1 MLRNLAILVLLP
13 VALLSAPAAAQGCD
27 WREPPWTYPDGM
39 RWACVAVRWTD
50 GDTLR
55 ARCDG
60 QAGTV
65 AVRLRCVDTEER
77 GDGRWWQA
85 REELRHRTAGHA
97 LTVVPHHHSHRRVVA
112 DVLADGVNA
121 GAAMDAAGWSKRD
134 CPKR

>member
-1 MLRNLAILVLLP
+1 MSRAR
-13 VALLSAPAAAQGCD
+13 C
-27 WREPPWTYPDGM
+27 EKKPPRTYPDS
-39 RWACVAVRWTD
+39 AQWTCTAIDRAD
-50 GDTLR
+50 GDTLTG
-55 ARCDG
+55 RCDG
-60 QAGTV
+60 HAGRV
-65 AVRLRCVDTEER
+65 AVRLRGVDTEER